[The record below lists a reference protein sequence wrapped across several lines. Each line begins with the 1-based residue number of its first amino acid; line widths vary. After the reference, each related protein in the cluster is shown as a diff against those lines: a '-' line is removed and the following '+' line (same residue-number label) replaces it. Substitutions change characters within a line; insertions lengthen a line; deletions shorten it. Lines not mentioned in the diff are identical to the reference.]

1 LTPFF
6 GPLFARNLSAVPHT
20 KRDCQT
26 SGVVTLEDAIET
38 LPGREIVDESD
49 VVEDMQEL
57 AKVKYRER
65 LRQNRQKQ
73 GIDNKD

>member
-1 LTPFF
+1 M
-6 GPLFARNLSAVPHT
+6 PHT

-38 LPGREIVDESD
+38 LLGRGIVDEID

-57 AKVKYRER
+57 AKVIYRER
-65 LRQNRQKQ
+65 LRQDRQKQ
-73 GIDNKD
+73 GIEIKG